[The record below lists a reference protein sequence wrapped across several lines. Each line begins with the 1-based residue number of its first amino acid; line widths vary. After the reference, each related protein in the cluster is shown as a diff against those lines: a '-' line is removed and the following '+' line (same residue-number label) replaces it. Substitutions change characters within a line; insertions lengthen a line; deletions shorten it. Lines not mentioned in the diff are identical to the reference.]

1 MLNIHKPFHQK
12 YRPLNLDELVGQEFI
27 SITLKQALISQKI
40 APAYLF
46 NGPRGTGKT
55 SSARIFAKSLNCLT
69 SKQPTPNPCGKCE
82 LCIQIAE
89 GNALDIIEIDAASNT
104 GVENIREI
112 IDRARFAPTQARWKV
127 YVIDECHMLSTAASN
142 ALLKTIEEPP
152 ERVIFILATT
162 NPERVIN
169 TIQSR
174 CQKFDFKRISSNT
187 IFHNLSAIAKK
198 ESIKFEDQALK
209 LIAKRS
215 NGGMR
220 DAQSLLDQLSL
231 LPNGIT
237 AKNVQSL
244 LGEVSENDLTDL
256 INALINNEPESL
268 LISCNNLYN
277 AGNEPNEI
285 LVGLLNIT
293 RDLLLKTLNNNYSE
307 MYYTSIEF
315 QNELNKFSYKIS
327 KNRIIDWHNKLK
339 NVDYQIKTSDN
350 PRLWLEIHLTSL
362 LEENIN
368 KTIIN
373 KKELINKQVISDDNR
388 NHNESGNFN
397 KKELINKQVISEDNK
412 NHNESGDFNKK
423 ELINK
428 QVISEDNK
436 NHNESGD
443 FNKKELI
450 NKQVISEDN
459 KNHNESG
466 DFNKKEL
473 INNQD
478 INQNS
483 KNDNQTDY
491 LKEKWDLILSKL
503 ELPSTKMLLS
513 QQAELA
519 SIDSNEVLIA
529 LSPNWENM
537 IKSRK
542 VIIENAIKKVFGDKV
557 KLNFSSKKI
566 NITKT
571 AKLQEKEIKK
581 LNDNKQK
588 ESTGFQ
594 NSPSPTNKPKTEFY
608 DNSSKNLANF
618 FNGEI
623 IDLDE

>member
-55 SSARIFAKSLNCLT
+55 SSARIFAKSLNCLS

-152 ERVIFILATT
+152 ERVVFILATT

-187 IFHNLSAIAKK
+187 IFHNLSAIANK

-220 DAQSLLDQLSL
+220 DAQSFLDQLSL
-231 LPNGIT
+231 LPNGVT
-237 AKNVQSL
+237 TKNVQNL

-268 LISCNNLYN
+268 LISCNNLYD

-307 MYYTSIEF
+307 IYYTSIEF

-327 KNRIIDWHNKLK
+327 KNRIIEWHNKLK

-362 LEENIN
+362 LEENI

-373 KKELINKQVISDDNR
+373 KKELINKQV
-388 NHNESGNFN
+388 F
-397 KKELINKQVISEDNK
+397 SEDNK
-412 NHNESGDFNKK
+412 NNNES
-423 ELINK
+423 E
-428 QVISEDNK
+428 
-436 NHNESGD
+436 
-443 FNKKELI
+443 
-450 NKQVISEDN
+450 
-459 KNHNESG
+459 

-483 KNDNQTDY
+483 KNDNQTD

-571 AKLQEKEIKK
+571 AKLQDKVIKK
-581 LNDNKQK
+581 LNDNNEKQ
-588 ESTGFQ
+588 STGFQ
-594 NSPSPTNKPKTEFY
+594 NLPSPTNKPKPESY
-608 DNSSKNLANF
+608 NNSPKNLANF

>member
-55 SSARIFAKSLNCLT
+55 SSARIFAKSLNCLS

-152 ERVIFILATT
+152 ERVVFILATT

-187 IFHNLSAIAKK
+187 IFHNLSAIANK

-231 LPNGIT
+231 LPNGVT
-237 AKNVQSL
+237 TKNVQSL

-268 LISCNNLYN
+268 LISCNNLYD

-307 MYYTSIEF
+307 IYYTSIEF
-315 QNELNKFSYKIS
+315 QNELNKFSNKIS

-368 KTIIN
+368 QTII
-373 KKELINKQVISDDNR
+373 
-388 NHNESGNFN
+388 N

-412 NHNESGDFNKK
+412 NQNESGN
-423 ELINK
+423 
-428 QVISEDNK
+428 
-436 NHNESGD
+436 
-443 FNKKELI
+443 
-450 NKQVISEDN
+450 
-459 KNHNESG
+459 
-466 DFNKKEL
+466 FNKKEL

-478 INQNS
+478 IKQNS

-491 LKEKWDLILSKL
+491 LKEKWELILSKL

-571 AKLQEKEIKK
+571 TKLQEKEIKK
-581 LNDNKQK
+581 LNDNKEKQ
-588 ESTGFQ
+588 STDFQ
-594 NSPSPTNKPKTEFY
+594 NSPSPTNKPKTEFN

>member
-55 SSARIFAKSLNCLT
+55 SSARIFAKSLNCLS
-69 SKQPTPNPCGKCE
+69 SKQPTPNPCEKCE

-152 ERVIFILATT
+152 ERVVFILATT

-174 CQKFDFKRISSNT
+174 CQKFDFKRISANT
-187 IFHNLSAIAKK
+187 IFNNLSAIANK

-231 LPNGIT
+231 LPNGVT
-237 AKNVQSL
+237 TKNVQSL

-256 INALINNEPESL
+256 INALINNQPESL
-268 LISCNNLYN
+268 LISCNNLYD

-315 QNELNKFSYKIS
+315 QNELNKFSYNVS

-362 LEENIN
+362 LEKNIN
-368 KTIIN
+368 QTII
-373 KKELINKQVISDDNR
+373 
-388 NHNESGNFN
+388 N

-412 NHNESGDFNKK
+412 N
-423 ELINK
+423 
-428 QVISEDNK
+428 Q
-436 NHNESGD
+436 
-443 FNKKELI
+443 
-450 NKQVISEDN
+450 
-459 KNHNESG
+459 NESG

-491 LKEKWDLILSKL
+491 LKEKWELILSKL

-571 AKLQEKEIKK
+571 ANLQDKVIKK
-581 LNDNKQK
+581 LNDNYEKQ
-588 ESTGFQ
+588 STNFHD
-594 NSPSPTNKPKTEFY
+594 SPSPTNKPKPESY
-608 DNSSKNLANF
+608 NNSPENLANF

-623 IDLDE
+623 VDLDE

>member
-55 SSARIFAKSLNCLT
+55 SSARIFAKSLNCLS

-152 ERVIFILATT
+152 ERVVFILATT

-187 IFHNLSAIAKK
+187 IFNNLSAIANK

-231 LPNGIT
+231 LPNGVT
-237 AKNVQSL
+237 TKNVRSL

-256 INALINNEPESL
+256 INALINNQPESL
-268 LISCNNLYN
+268 LISCNNLYD

-315 QNELNKFSYKIS
+315 QDELNKFSYNIS

-368 KTIIN
+368 QSI
-373 KKELINKQVISDDNR
+373 
-388 NHNESGNFN
+388 FN
-397 KKELINKQVISEDNK
+397 KKELINNQDINQ
-412 NHNESGDFNKK
+412 NESGDFNKK
-423 ELINK
+423 ELINN
-428 QVISEDNK
+428 QD
-436 NHNESGD
+436 
-443 FNKKELI
+443 I
-450 NKQVISEDN
+450 NQ
-459 KNHNESG
+459 NESG

-491 LKEKWDLILSKL
+491 LKEKWELILSKL

-519 SIDSNEVLIA
+519 SFDSNEVLIA

-571 AKLQEKEIKK
+571 AKLQDKVIKK
-581 LNDNKQK
+581 LNDNNEKQ
-588 ESTGFQ
+588 STGFQ
-594 NSPSPTNKPKTEFY
+594 NSPSPTNKPKPESY
-608 DNSSKNLANF
+608 NNSPKNLANF

>member
-12 YRPLNLDELVGQEFI
+12 YRPSNLDELVGQEFI
-27 SITLKQALISQKI
+27 STTLKQALVSQKI

-55 SSARIFAKSLNCLT
+55 SSARIFAKSLNCLN
-69 SKQPTPNPCGKCE
+69 SDQPTPDPCGKCE
-82 LCIQIAE
+82 LCKQIAD

-152 ERVIFILATT
+152 ARVVFILATT
-162 NPERVIN
+162 NPERVLK

-187 IFHNLSAIAKK
+187 IFQHLSKIASK
-198 ESIKFEDQALK
+198 ESIKFEDQALQ

-231 LPNGIT
+231 LPDGINT
-237 AKNVQSL
+237 KNVQNL
-244 LGEVSENDLTDL
+244 LGEVSENDLIKL
-256 INALINNEPESL
+256 INALINNDPESL
-268 LISCNNLYN
+268 LISCTKLFD

-285 LVGLLNIT
+285 LIGLLNIT
-293 RDLLLKTLNNNYSE
+293 RDLLLKTINNNYSDIF
-307 MYYTSIEF
+307 YTSIDF
-315 QNELNKFSYKIS
+315 QNELNKFANKIN
-327 KNRIIDWHNKLK
+327 KTRIIDWHNKLK
-339 NVDYQIKTSDN
+339 NVEYQIKTSDN

-362 LEENIN
+362 IENTDIKKIASNVNN
-368 KTIIN
+368 KQSESN
-373 KKELINKQVISDDNR
+373 NFNSQELINKEVISDKIKIQS
-388 NHNESGNFN
+388 ESNNFN
-397 KKELINKQVISEDNK
+397 SQELINKEVISDK
-412 NHNESGDFNKK
+412 IKIQSESNNFNSQ

-428 QVISEDNK
+428 EGVKTIS
-436 NHNESGD
+436 HN
-443 FNKKELI
+443 
-450 NKQVISEDN
+450 
-459 KNHNESG
+459 
-466 DFNKKEL
+466 
-473 INNQD
+473 
-478 INQNS
+478 
-483 KNDNQTDY
+483 NQTDN
-491 LKEKWDLILSKL
+491 LKEKWELILSKL
-503 ELPSTKMLLS
+503 ELPSTRMLLS

-542 VIIENAIKKVFGDKV
+542 VIIENAVIKVFGDQI

-566 NITKT
+566 NNTT
-571 AKLQEKEIKK
+571 STKLQEEHI
-581 LNDNKQK
+581 
-588 ESTGFQ
+588 
-594 NSPSPTNKPKTEFY
+594 NSPSKNKAKNSSDLNRANIPP
-608 DNSSKNLANF
+608 DNPQKASFNDSSKNLANF

-623 IDLDE
+623 IDLEE

>member
-1 MLNIHKPFHQK
+1 
-12 YRPLNLDELVGQEFI
+12 
-27 SITLKQALISQKI
+27 
-40 APAYLF
+40 
-46 NGPRGTGKT
+46 
-55 SSARIFAKSLNCLT
+55 
-69 SKQPTPNPCGKCE
+69 
-82 LCIQIAE
+82 
-89 GNALDIIEIDAASNT
+89 
-104 GVENIREI
+104 
-112 IDRARFAPTQARWKV
+112 
-127 YVIDECHMLSTAASN
+127 MLSTAASN

-152 ERVIFILATT
+152 ERVVFILATT

-187 IFHNLSAIAKK
+187 IFHNLSAIANK

-231 LPNGIT
+231 LPNGVT
-237 AKNVQSL
+237 TKNVQNL

-256 INALINNEPESL
+256 INALINNQPESL
-268 LISCNNLYN
+268 LISCNNLYD

-315 QNELNKFSYKIS
+315 QNELNKLSYKIS

-368 KTIIN
+368 QTI
-373 KKELINKQVISDDNR
+373 
-388 NHNESGNFN
+388 
-397 KKELINKQVISEDNK
+397 
-412 NHNESGDFNKK
+412 
-423 ELINK
+423 
-428 QVISEDNK
+428 
-436 NHNESGD
+436 
-443 FNKKELI
+443 I

-491 LKEKWDLILSKL
+491 LKEKWELILSKL
-503 ELPSTKMLLS
+503 ELPSTRMLLS

-519 SIDSNEVLIA
+519 NIDSNEVLIA

-566 NITKT
+566 NSTKP

-581 LNDNKQK
+581 LNDNKEKQ
-588 ESTGFQ
+588 STGFQ
-594 NSPSPTNKPKTEFY
+594 NSPSPTDKPKTEFY

>member
-12 YRPLNLDELVGQEFI
+12 YRPSNLDELVGQEFI

-55 SSARIFAKSLNCLT
+55 SSARIFAKSLNCL
-69 SKQPTPNPCGKCE
+69 SSEQPTANPCGKCE
-82 LCIQIAE
+82 LCEQIAD

-152 ERVIFILATT
+152 ERVVFILATT

-174 CQKFDFKRISSNT
+174 CQKFDFKRIDSNF
-187 IFHNLSAIAKK
+187 IFHNLSEIANK

-231 LPNGIT
+231 LPNGVT
-237 AKNVQSL
+237 TKNVQNL
-244 LGEVSENDLTDL
+244 LGEVSENDLTNL
-256 INALINNEPESL
+256 VNALINNDSESL
-268 LISCNNLYN
+268 LISCNDLYDE
-277 AGNEPNEI
+277 GNEPHEI
-285 LVGLLNIT
+285 LVGFLNIT
-293 RDLLLKTLNNNYSE
+293 RDLLLKTLNNNYSDI
-307 MYYTSIEF
+307 YYTSIDF
-315 QNELNKFSYKIS
+315 QNELNKLSHKIS
-327 KNRIIDWHNKLK
+327 KNKIIDWHNKLK

-362 LEENIN
+362 LEKNDKENVVNNVTRNTVNKNQQDIN
-368 KTIIN
+368 N
-373 KKELINKQVISDDNR
+373 SELINKQGFPDENQ
-388 NHNESGNFN
+388 NQNESTTINN
-397 KKELINKQVISEDNK
+397 SELINKQGFADK
-412 NHNESGDFNKK
+412 NQNQNESTT
-423 ELINK
+423 INN
-428 QVISEDNK
+428 S
-436 NHNESGD
+436 
-443 FNKKELI
+443 
-450 NKQVISEDN
+450 
-459 KNHNESG
+459 
-466 DFNKKEL
+466 EL

-478 INQNS
+478 IKS
-483 KNDNQTDY
+483 YSHNDNQTDY
-491 LKEKWDLILSKL
+491 LKEKWELILSKL
-503 ELPSTKMLLS
+503 ELPSTRMLLS
-513 QQAELA
+513 QQAELE
-519 SIDSNEVLIA
+519 SFDSDEVLIA
-529 LSPNWENM
+529 LSPNWDNM

-542 VIIENAIKKVFGDKV
+542 LIIENAIKKVFGDKV

-566 NITKT
+566 NITNN
-571 AKLQEKEIKK
+571 AKSQEKVIKK
-581 LNDNKQK
+581 TNEKNERQ
-588 ESTGFQ
+588 SINNQ
-594 NSPSPTNKPKTEFY
+594 NSPPPSENPHKEIYN
-608 DNSSKNLANF
+608 DSSKNLANF

>member
-55 SSARIFAKSLNCLT
+55 SSARIFAKSLNCLS

-152 ERVIFILATT
+152 ERVVFILATT

-187 IFHNLSAIAKK
+187 IFHNLSAIANK

-237 AKNVQSL
+237 TKNVQSL

-256 INALINNEPESL
+256 INALINNQPESL
-268 LISCNNLYN
+268 LISCNNLYD

-327 KNRIIDWHNKLK
+327 KNRIVEWHNKLK

-368 KTIIN
+368 QTII
-373 KKELINKQVISDDNR
+373 
-388 NHNESGNFN
+388 N

-412 NHNESGDFNKK
+412 NQNESVN
-423 ELINK
+423 
-428 QVISEDNK
+428 
-436 NHNESGD
+436 
-443 FNKKELI
+443 
-450 NKQVISEDN
+450 
-459 KNHNESG
+459 
-466 DFNKKEL
+466 FNKKEL

-491 LKEKWDLILSKL
+491 LKEKWELILSKL

-519 SIDSNEVLIA
+519 NIDSNEVLIA

-566 NITKT
+566 NSTKP

-581 LNDNKQK
+581 LNDNKEKQ
-588 ESTGFQ
+588 STGFQ
-594 NSPSPTNKPKTEFY
+594 NSPSPTNKPKTESY

>member
-55 SSARIFAKSLNCLT
+55 SSARIFAKSLNCLS

-152 ERVIFILATT
+152 ERVVFILATT

-187 IFHNLSAIAKK
+187 IFHNLSAIANK

-231 LPNGIT
+231 LPNGVT
-237 AKNVQSL
+237 TKNVQSL

-268 LISCNNLYN
+268 LISCNNLYD

-315 QNELNKFSYKIS
+315 QNELNKFSYNIS

-368 KTIIN
+368 QTIIN
-373 KKELINKQVISDDNR
+373 KKELINKQVISEDNK
-388 NHNESGNFN
+388 NHNVSGNFN

-412 NHNESGDFNKK
+412 NHNVSGNFNKK

-436 NHNESGD
+436 N
-443 FNKKELI
+443 
-450 NKQVISEDN
+450 Q
-459 KNHNESG
+459 NESG

-491 LKEKWDLILSKL
+491 LKEKWELILSKL

-571 AKLQEKEIKK
+571 AKLQDKVIKK
-581 LNDNKQK
+581 LNDNNEKQ
-588 ESTGFQ
+588 STGFQ
-594 NSPSPTNKPKTEFY
+594 NSPSPTNKPKTESY
-608 DNSSKNLANF
+608 NNSPKNLANF